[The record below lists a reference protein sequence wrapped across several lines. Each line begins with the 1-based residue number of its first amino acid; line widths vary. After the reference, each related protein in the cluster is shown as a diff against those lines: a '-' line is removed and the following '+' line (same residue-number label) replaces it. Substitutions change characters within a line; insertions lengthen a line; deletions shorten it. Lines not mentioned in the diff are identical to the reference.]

1 MGTTFKSREYYYDLG
16 GSSLWELTH
25 KDESYSEEEWELN
38 WKPISDADV
47 KRIYGTSSVISTNAE
62 MSSLNYN
69 TIATGKSLGNG
80 IYLDSILNEQG
91 LLEFH
96 TKRPWFTLDN
106 KITFQTGD

>member
-1 MGTTFKSREYYYDLG
+1 MGTTFKSREYYYNW

-25 KDESYSEEEWELN
+25 KNESYSEEVWELN

-47 KRIYGTSSVISTNAE
+47 KRIYGTSSVISTDEE

-69 TIATGKSLGNG
+69 TTTGKTLGNG

-96 TKRPWFTLDN
+96 TKRPWFILDN
-106 KITFQTGD
+106 KITFQTRD

>member
-1 MGTTFKSREYYYDLG
+1 MGTTFESREYYYTSRP
-16 GSSLWELTH
+16 SSLWNLTH
-25 KDESYSEEEWELN
+25 KSDYGDDELWELN

-47 KRIYGTSSVISTNAE
+47 KRIYGTSSVISGDAE

-69 TIATGKSLGNG
+69 TTTGKSLGNG